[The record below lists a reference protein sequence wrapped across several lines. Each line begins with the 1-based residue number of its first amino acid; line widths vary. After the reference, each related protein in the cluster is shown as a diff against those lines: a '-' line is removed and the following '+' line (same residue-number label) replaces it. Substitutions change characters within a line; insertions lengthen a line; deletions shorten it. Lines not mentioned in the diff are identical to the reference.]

1 MTNVALIAEESTTPL
16 QKNKQSKRI
25 WKKFNPLFWITVL
38 IPTFCSVF
46 YFTFWASDVYISE
59 SSFVVRSSR
68 SQASLS
74 GFGALLQSVG
84 FARSQ
89 DDTYTVQEF
98 LRSRNVLERLQDV
111 LPMRQ
116 FYEEQGDLFS
126 RFNPLGFNDEQEA
139 FYRYFQKRESVSLD
153 SVSGIATLSIRAF
166 NPEDGQKV
174 NTELLR
180 LGETLINR
188 LNERARRD
196 TIIFAE
202 QSVKDAEQRVTDSA
216 SALSEYRIKNGIFD
230 LQAQSEVQLTLISK
244 LQDELINIQTQ
255 LDQVRA
261 ISPQNPQVRTL
272 QAREKSIRAEIQ
284 QQIKMIFGG
293 GDSIANQTAEYQR
306 LVLDNTLAQQ
316 QLTTAITSL
325 QNAKEEADRQQL
337 YLEVINQPSK
347 PDLALEPY
355 RIYNIF
361 ATLIIGLILYGVLS
375 LLLASVR
382 EHKN

>member
-1 MTNVALIAEESTTPL
+1 MTEATLIAEKKTSMPKTK
-16 QKNKQSKRI
+16 KNVKKVWKR
-25 WKKFNPLFWITVL
+25 FNPLFWITVL
-38 IPTFCSVF
+38 IPTFCSIF

-68 SQASLS
+68 NQASLS
-74 GFGALLQSVG
+74 GVGALLQSIG

-98 LRSRNVLERLQDV
+98 MRSRNVLEQLETI
-111 LPMRQ
+111 LPMRKY
-116 FYEEQGDLFS
+116 YEDNGDFFS
-126 RFNPLGFNDEQEA
+126 RFNALGLNGEKEA
-139 FYRYFQKRESVSLD
+139 FYHYFQKQEVINLD
-153 SVSGIATLSIRAF
+153 SVSGIATLNIRAF
-166 NPEDGQKV
+166 NPEDAQKI
-174 NTELLR
+174 NIELLR

-188 LNERARRD
+188 LNERARKD

-202 QSVKDAEQRVTDSA
+202 QAVKDAEVRVTDSA
-216 SALSEYRIKNGIFD
+216 TALSEYRVKYGIFD
-230 LQAQSEVQLTLISK
+230 LQAQSDVQLTLISK
-244 LQDELINIQTQ
+244 LQSELINIRTQ

-261 ISPQNPQVRTL
+261 ISPQNPQVKTL

-284 QQIKMIFGG
+284 QQIQTIFGG
-293 GDSIANQTAEYQR
+293 NDSIANQTAEYQR

-325 QNAKEEADRQQL
+325 QNAKGEADRQQL

-347 PDLALEPY
+347 PDLALEPF

-361 ATLIIGLILYGVLS
+361 ATFIIGLILYGILS